1 MLFTQEEYFSFAA
14 LAAALLSQTNTSI
27 KGGAGEC
34 RELYKKAEIPL
45 GGQGYGKIN
54 KPR

>member
-1 MLFTQEEYFSFAA
+1 MLFNREEYFSFAA
-14 LAAALLSQTNTSI
+14 LAAALSSQTDTSL
-27 KGGAGEC
+27 KGSAGEC
-34 RELYKKAEIPL
+34 WEPYKKAEIPL

>member
-34 RELYKKAEIPL
+34 RELYEKAEISL

-54 KPR
+54 KPH